1 MVESTQS
8 QDSNLGTRL
17 QQDLKNDLIAGLLV
31 VIPLATTIW
40 LSSIVSKFV
49 LTLVTSVPKQL
60 NPFITLNPLLQ
71 DLINLTL
78 GLTVPLLAIL
88 LIGLMARNFVGRW
101 LLEFG
106 EGTLSKIPVAGAVYK
121 TLKQLLETFL
131 SNKSNRFRRVVLVEY
146 PREGLFSVGFVT
158 GDVGSTLQAED
169 GIRDVERSRG
179 LGDVYKRQKL
189 GTVILVESTQ
199 SQDSNLGTRLQ
210 QDLKNDL
217 IAGLLVVIPLATTIW
232 LSSIVSKFVLT
243 LVTSVPK
250 QLNPFIT
257 LNPLLQ
263 DLINLTLGLTVPL
276 LAILLIGL
284 MARNFVGRWLLEF
297 GEGTL
302 SKIPVAGAVYKTLKQ
317 LLETFLS
324 NKSNRFRRVVLVE
337 YPREGLFSVGFV
349 TGDVGPSLQSE
360 LDEKL
365 LSVFIPTAP
374 NPTTGWYT
382 LVPESSVKDLA
393 ISVEDA
399 FRTIISVGIVN
410 PDEKDSSSN
419 PTFSK
424 LFSQLR
430 ASTNTSS
437 T

>member
-1 MVESTQS
+1 MVQSTPKQEA
-8 QDSNLGTRL
+8 NLSTRL

-49 LTLVTSVPKQL
+49 LTLVTSIPKQL

-106 EGTLSKIPVAGAVYK
+106 EGTLSKIPVAGSVYK

-131 SNKSNRFRRVVLVEY
+131 RDNSKRFRRVVLVEY

-158 GDVGSTLQAED
+158 GV
-169 GIRDVERSRG
+169 
-179 LGDVYKRQKL
+179 
-189 GTVILVESTQ
+189 
-199 SQDSNLGTRLQ
+199 
-210 QDLKNDL
+210 
-217 IAGLLVVIPLATTIW
+217 
-232 LSSIVSKFVLT
+232 
-243 LVTSVPK
+243 
-250 QLNPFIT
+250 
-257 LNPLLQ
+257 
-263 DLINLTLGLTVPL
+263 
-276 LAILLIGL
+276 
-284 MARNFVGRWLLEF
+284 
-297 GEGTL
+297 
-302 SKIPVAGAVYKTLKQ
+302 
-317 LLETFLS
+317 
-324 NKSNRFRRVVLVE
+324 
-337 YPREGLFSVGFV
+337 
-349 TGDVGPSLQSE
+349 VGPSLQPE
-360 LDEKL
+360 PEKNL

-382 LVPESSVKDLA
+382 LVPESSVKDLD

-399 FRTIISVGIVN
+399 FRTIISAGIVN
-410 PDEKDSSSN
+410 PDEKNSSSN

-424 LFSQLR
+424 LFAQFR
-430 ASTNTSS
+430 AASNSS
-437 T
+437 SS

>member
-1 MVESTQS
+1 MVESTQNP
-8 QDSNLGTRL
+8 DSNLGSRL

-40 LSSIVSKFV
+40 LSSLVSKFV
-49 LTLVTSVPKQL
+49 LTLVTSVPKQ
-60 NPFITLNPLLQ
+60 
-71 DLINLTL
+71 
-78 GLTVPLLAIL
+78 
-88 LIGLMARNFVGRW
+88 
-101 LLEFG
+101 
-106 EGTLSKIPVAGAVYK
+106 
-121 TLKQLLETFL
+121 
-131 SNKSNRFRRVVLVEY
+131 
-146 PREGLFSVGFVT
+146 
-158 GDVGSTLQAED
+158 
-169 GIRDVERSRG
+169 
-179 LGDVYKRQKL
+179 
-189 GTVILVESTQ
+189 
-199 SQDSNLGTRLQ
+199 
-210 QDLKNDL
+210 
-217 IAGLLVVIPLATTIW
+217 
-232 LSSIVSKFVLT
+232 
-243 LVTSVPK
+243 
-250 QLNPFIT
+250 

-360 LDEKL
+360 LDKKL

-382 LVPESSVKDLA
+382 LVPESSVKDLD

-399 FRTIISVGIVN
+399 FKTIISVGIVN
-410 PDEKDSSSN
+410 PDEKDNSSN

-430 ASTNTSS
+430 ASSNTSS